1 MQDELWQEV
10 REQMEKSKQKVKTA
24 FDKNRHDNTSYSVG
38 EVVVMKRCPTAT
50 GESTKL
56 QDRYQGPLAVTERL
70 PGDVYRVV
78 ELNQEKKKSVRHHCS
93 CYTT

>member
-1 MQDELWQEV
+1 
-10 REQMEKSKQKVKTA
+10 MERSKQKVKTA
-24 FDKNRHDNTSYSVG
+24 FEKHRHDNTSYSVE

-56 QDRYQGPLAVTERL
+56 QDRYRGPLVVTEKL

-78 ELNQEKKKSVRHHCS
+78 ELNQDKKVGSPPLHML
-93 CYTT
+93 